1 MADVSFILGVVGNV
15 ISLLVFI
22 SPMQTFWRIAKNKST
37 QNFKSLPY
45 ICTLLSTLLWTYYG
59 LIKPGGLL
67 IATVNGAGAVLE
79 TVYVILFI
87 VYAHKELKIKTL
99 VLVLLVDVGFFA
111 AVVLVTLLALN
122 HHIRLTVIGVLCVFL
137 TLGMYGS
144 PLAIMKSVIVTK
156 SVEFMPFFL
165 SFFLFLNGGIWAVWA
180 VLKGDV
186 YVGIPNGIGFGLGAA
201 QLVVYMIYRKG
212 KPKREGIREKDGKSK
227 SFKLGGDMEMGG
239 GDGDESEVTSKAHPN
254 SLVKG
259 LSLPQ
264 PNIQGLR
271 KLVKALSIDSGKLRL
286 DAGQLQDHASLV
298 PHDEGENPE
307 EQ

>member
-1 MADVSFILGVVGNV
+1 
-15 ISLLVFI
+15 
-22 SPMQTFWRIAKNKST
+22 
-37 QNFKSLPY
+37 
-45 ICTLLSTLLWTYYG
+45 
-59 LIKPGGLL
+59 
-67 IATVNGAGAVLE
+67 
-79 TVYVILFI
+79 
-87 VYAHKELKIKTL
+87 
-99 VLVLLVDVGFFA
+99 
-111 AVVLVTLLALN
+111 
-122 HHIRLTVIGVLCVFL
+122 
-137 TLGMYGS
+137 
-144 PLAIMKSVIVTK
+144 MKSVIVTK

-239 GDGDESEVTSKAHPN
+239 GDGDGDESEVTSKAHPN